1 MQAQRK
7 QLFGIEPDATSQT
20 TIEQTRKWLLSG
32 TTSNQQIGA
41 FNAAQPI
48 LVTETKEQTRQLKKI
63 AENTDALKR
72 EWDNS

>member
-1 MQAQRK
+1 M
-7 QLFGIEPDATSQT
+7 LGS
-20 TIEQTRKWLLSG
+20 

-63 AENTDALKR
+63 ADNTEKLK
-72 EWDNS
+72 EELT

>member
-1 MQAQRK
+1 MFNTSADK
-7 QLFGIEPDATSQT
+7 AATSET
-20 TIEQTRKWLLSG
+20 TIEQSRKWMLGS

-63 AENTDALKR
+63 ADNTEKLK
-72 EWDNS
+72 EELT